1 MSNRAVRRHPSKR
14 AKEGKGAKAAVS
26 PASRPGPG
34 RAAPRREAGAGS
46 ATLRNWRP
54 RFFMDIFNELRKVS
68 WPSREEISHLTVVV
82 VVVTL
87 ILGAILGAIDIG
99 FGWLVDNTLL
109 R

>member
-1 MSNRAVRRHPSKR
+1 MSNRAVRRHPAKR
-14 AKEGKGAKAAVS
+14 GKEGKGAKAPVS
-26 PASRPGPG
+26 PVSRPGAG
-34 RAAPRREAGAGS
+34 RAASRREASAGAP
-46 ATLRNWRP
+46 LRSWRP

-68 WPSREEISHLTVVV
+68 WPSREDVRHLTVVV